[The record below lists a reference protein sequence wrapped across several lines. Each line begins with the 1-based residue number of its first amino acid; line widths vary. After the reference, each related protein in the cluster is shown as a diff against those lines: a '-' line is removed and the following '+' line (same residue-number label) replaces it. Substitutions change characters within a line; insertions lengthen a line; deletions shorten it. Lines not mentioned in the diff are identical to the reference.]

1 MTDYIDNGSE
11 SEQDEDSGYLV
22 SVSDLMSG
30 LVFIFIITLVAFIIN
45 FQEAAQKTQ
54 HVQNQM
60 KSEITRLNTIKGR
73 MENNDFVR
81 AQLLT
86 ELQKKLEEEYNIT
99 VNIDEK
105 HGVLR
110 LTENSINF
118 DTGSATLNHENL
130 NKLHA
135 IRTVLES
142 VLPCFAANMA
152 SSEADCSSHANTNN
166 AYLEA
171 IFIEG
176 HTDNTKYRGDSTGQ
190 QNWQLSVSR
199 AIKTYME
206 LIQSSDVLSQM
217 KNTNQEAVFSVSG
230 YGAERPLEG
239 HKHETETDDQ
249 ANRRIDL
256 RFIMTPPEFTD
267 AEKAILKKK
276 GDI

>member
-1 MTDYIDNGSE
+1 MSDYADQDIDL
-11 SEQDEDSGYLV
+11 EQEEGAGYLV

-54 HVQNQM
+54 HVQEKM
-60 KSEITRLNTIKGR
+60 KSEITRLNTIKSR
-73 MENNDFVR
+73 IENNDFVR
-81 AQLLT
+81 AQLLA
-86 ELQKKLEEEYNIT
+86 ELQKKLEKEYNIA
-99 VNIDEK
+99 VNVDEK

-118 DTGSATLNHENL
+118 DTGSASLNHENL

-135 IRTVLES
+135 IRSILES

-152 SSEADCSSHANTNN
+152 TENASCATHKNTNN

-176 HTDNTKYRGDSTGQ
+176 HTDNTQYRGDSTGQ

-206 LIQSSDVLSQM
+206 MVKASDVLSEM
-217 KNTNQEAVFSVSG
+217 KNNTHEAVFSVSG
-230 YGAERPLEG
+230 YGSERPLDG
-239 HKHETETDDQ
+239 HKHETSTDDQ

-256 RFIMTPPEFTD
+256 RFIMTPPEFTE
-267 AEKAILKKK
+267 AEKAILKKE
-276 GDI
+276 GGM

>member
-1 MTDYIDNGSE
+1 MSDYADQDIDL
-11 SEQDEDSGYLV
+11 EQEEGAGYLV

-54 HVQNQM
+54 HVQGKM
-60 KSEITRLNTIKGR
+60 KSEITRLNTIKSR
-73 MENNDFVR
+73 MENNDYVR
-81 AQLLT
+81 AQLLA
-86 ELQKKLEEEYNIT
+86 ELQKKLEKEYNIA

-118 DTGSATLNHENL
+118 DTGSASLNHENL

-135 IRTVLES
+135 IRSVLES

-152 SSEADCSSHANTNN
+152 TGKANCATHENTNN

-176 HTDNTKYRGDSTGQ
+176 HTDNTQYRGDSTGQ
-190 QNWQLSVSR
+190 QNWLLSVSR

-206 LIQSSDVLSQM
+206 LVQASDVLSQM
-217 KNTNQEAVFSVSG
+217 KNNTHEAVFSVSG
-230 YGAERPLEG
+230 YGAERPLDG
-239 HKHETETDDQ
+239 HKHETPTDDQ

-256 RFIMTPPEFTD
+256 RFIMTPPEFTE
-267 AEKAILKKK
+267 AEKAILKKE
-276 GDI
+276 GGM

>member
-1 MTDYIDNGSE
+1 MTEYSNQDVDL
-11 SEQDEDSGYLV
+11 EQEEDAGYLV

-54 HVQNQM
+54 HVQEKM
-60 KSEITRLNTIKGR
+60 KSEITRLNTIKSR

-86 ELQKKLEEEYNIT
+86 ELQRKLETEYSIS
-99 VNIDEK
+99 VNVDEK

-118 DTGSATLNHENL
+118 DTGSASLNHENL
-130 NKLHA
+130 TKLHA
-135 IRTVLES
+135 IRSVLAS
-142 VLPCFAANMA
+142 VLPCFSANMA
-152 SSEADCSSHANTNN
+152 AKTTECKTYENTNN
-166 AYLEA
+166 TYLEA

-176 HTDNTKYRGDSTGQ
+176 HTDNTQYRGDETGQ

-206 LIQSSDVLSQM
+206 LVRASDILSKM
-217 KNTNQEAVFSVSG
+217 KNNNQEAVFSVSG
-230 YGAERPLEG
+230 YGAERPLDG
-239 HKHETETDDQ
+239 HKHETPTDDQ

-267 AEKAILKKK
+267 AEKAILKKE
-276 GDI
+276 GDM